1 MLFFVLPM
9 PKAIRQKI
17 QGLKQENRQHFTSAY
32 KDKQYLFFIG
42 LTVLFAF
49 CFFQI
54 FTILPV
60 YLKTQLN
67 VAEEEYGM
75 LMAMNGLIIALFEMV
90 IVYKIERQRRPL
102 RIIKYGVWLVG
113 ISFGIYNVVFGQ
125 FFLAFIS
132 ILIIT
137 VGEMLSMPFMNTYW
151 ISKSNDYN
159 RGQYAALYTMAWGT
173 AQVASPS
180 LGGWIAD
187 TYSYNSLWWIVFVI
201 TIIAGLGYARLVKEP
216 VKPQQLEPG
225 FS

>member
-1 MLFFVLPM
+1 
-9 PKAIRQKI
+9 
-17 QGLKQENRQHFTSAY
+17 
-32 KDKQYLFFIG
+32 
-42 LTVLFAF
+42 
-49 CFFQI
+49 
-54 FTILPV
+54 
-60 YLKTQLN
+60 
-67 VAEEEYGM
+67 
-75 LMAMNGLIIALFEMV
+75 
-90 IVYKIERQRRPL
+90 L